1 MTDSKTITVKQTN
14 GAKSSYKKPISR
26 SVGSYTD
33 DECCTSRVALELG
46 SDPLINAIGSTE
58 LPPSLEDGQYLKKW
72 LDSGPTVCSE
82 ENLYPD
88 EVMGT
93 TAPLTA
99 RTDALL
105 NTKSFNL
112 VKPKYP

>member
-1 MTDSKTITVKQTN
+1 MTDSKTIAIN
-14 GAKSSYKKPISR
+14 GALYKKQISR

-33 DECCTSRVALELG
+33 EECCTSRAALELG
-46 SDPLINAIGSTE
+46 SDPLINAAGSVE
-58 LPPSLEDGQYLKKW
+58 LPPSLEHGQYLKKW
-72 LDSGPTVCSE
+72 LDSGPVVCSE

-88 EVMGT
+88 EVIGRT
-93 TAPLTA
+93 VPLTA

-112 VKPKYP
+112 VKPK